1 MRLENRIAIVTG
13 SGGPMGAAIAE
24 RVAAE
29 GAKVVLNDISARRL
43 AGTEARLKEA
53 GHEAVGLRADV
64 CNRPEAEAL
73 VALALESYGRID
85 ILVNVVGGLKGA
97 IDIPLME
104 IDDERWDFTMRL
116 NLRGTLACSQLVAP
130 AMRRAGGGNIVNISS
145 ISYGGVASQADYAA
159 GKAGV
164 AAFTRSCALE
174 FAPEI
179 RVNCIMPG
187 PIATSVVERQDPARL
202 EAWIEETPLRK
213 IGRPEDV
220 ADAALFLGSDEAGHI
235 TGQFLYVS
243 GGLWPS
249 L

>member
-1 MRLENRIAIVTG
+1 MRLQDRVAVVTG
-13 SGGPMGAAIAE
+13 SGGPMGAAIAA
-24 RVAAE
+24 RFAAE
-29 GAKVVLNDISARRL
+29 GAKVVLNDISGRRL
-43 AGTEARLKEA
+43 AGTEAMLKEA
-53 GHEAVGLRADV
+53 GHDVAALRADV

-73 VALALESYGRID
+73 IGLALESHGRVD
-85 ILVNVVGGLKGA
+85 VLVNVVGGLKGA
-97 IDIPLME
+97 IDLPVME
-104 IDDERWDFTMRL
+104 IDDERWDFTMRI
-116 NLRGTLACSQLVAP
+116 NLKGALACTQLVVP
-130 AMRRAGGGNIVNISS
+130 SMRQAGAGSIVNISS
-145 ISYGGVASQADYAA
+145 ISYAGVASQADYAA

-179 RVNCIMPG
+179 RVNAIMPG
-187 PIATSVVERQDPARL
+187 PIATSVVERQDPERL

-213 IGRPEDV
+213 IGRPEDI
-220 ADAALFLGSDEAGHI
+220 ANSALFLASDEAGHI

>member
-24 RVAAE
+24 RFAAE

-43 AGTEARLKEA
+43 AGTEAKLKEA
-53 GHEAVGLRADV
+53 GHEAVALRADV

-73 VALALESYGRID
+73 VALALESHGRID
-85 ILVNVVGGLKGA
+85 VLVNVVGGLKGA
-97 IDIPLME
+97 IDLPVLE
-104 IDDERWDFTMRL
+104 IDDERWDLTMRL
-116 NLRGTLACSQLVAP
+116 NLRGSLACSQLVVP
-130 AMRRAGGGNIVNISS
+130 EMRRAGGGNIINISS
-145 ISYGGVASQADYAA
+145 ISYAGVASQADYAA

-179 RVNCIMPG
+179 RVNAIMPG

-202 EAWIEETPLRK
+202 EAWIAETPLAK
-213 IGRPEDV
+213 IGRPEDI
-220 ADAALFLGSDEAGHI
+220 ADAALFLGSEEAGHI